1 MGRILRPEDLIFRK
15 KTARRSKERRA
26 AYVSEN
32 HRRNAKGIVAARKGF
47 DRIFPVMQARGGYLS
62 TCDHGVPAEI
72 SPENERYFRKRR
84 LEFA

>member
-26 AYVSEN
+26 AHVSEN
-32 HRRNAKGIVAARKGF
+32 HRRNAKALVAAREGS
-47 DRIFPVMQARGGYLS
+47 DRSFPVMQARGGCLPV
-62 TCDHGVPAEI
+62 CDHGVPAEV
-72 SPENERYFRKRR
+72 SPENDRYFRRHR